1 MKGGAGNRTQPK
13 GRGRAVAGGGCRAI
27 RKMGRNG
34 RKEKQ
39 QKQILLENVITGAN
53 EVAQLVKLSYD
64 LRACAHSTRI
74 HASEKTPQ

>member
-1 MKGGAGNRTQPK
+1 MGQAAGHNQREEE
-13 GRGRAVAGGGCRAI
+13 GLWWVVGIRAF

-39 QKQILLENVITGAN
+39 QNQILLENVITGAN
-53 EVAQLVKLSYD
+53 EMAQLVKLSYK
-64 LRACAHSTRI
+64 LHACAHSTRT